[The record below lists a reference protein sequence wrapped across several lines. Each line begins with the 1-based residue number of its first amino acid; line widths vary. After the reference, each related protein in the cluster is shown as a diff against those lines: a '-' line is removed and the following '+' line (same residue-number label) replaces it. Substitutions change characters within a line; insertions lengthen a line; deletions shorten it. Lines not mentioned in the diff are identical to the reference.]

1 MLIILVGV
9 NFIQFYQL
17 WSPVLVERENAIYEV
32 LENYDRNIRN
42 LRIIY
47 FMLIMLEQLLVHSK
61 SLKKIKIK
69 NKKP

>member
-61 SLKKIKIK
+61 SLKKIK
-69 NKKP
+69 NKK